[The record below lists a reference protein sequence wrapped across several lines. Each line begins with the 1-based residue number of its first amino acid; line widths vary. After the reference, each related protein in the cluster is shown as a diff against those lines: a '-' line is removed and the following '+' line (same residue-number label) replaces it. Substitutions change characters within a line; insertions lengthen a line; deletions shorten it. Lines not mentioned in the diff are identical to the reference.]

1 MGEMIQRAARLRSI
15 KEELARLRLPE
26 DMYDPKYDRV
36 WDRRMALHAEIV
48 NGMTE
53 YRIERNS
60 TEDAK
65 ELRYRILDNIVARR
79 KE

>member
-1 MGEMIQRAARLRSI
+1 MREI

-36 WDRRMALHAEIV
+36 WDRRVTLHAEIAR
-48 NGMTE
+48 GMTE
-53 YRIERNS
+53 YRIERNGA
-60 TEDAK
+60 DDVK
-65 ELRYRILDNIVARR
+65 ELRYRIFYNILAKR